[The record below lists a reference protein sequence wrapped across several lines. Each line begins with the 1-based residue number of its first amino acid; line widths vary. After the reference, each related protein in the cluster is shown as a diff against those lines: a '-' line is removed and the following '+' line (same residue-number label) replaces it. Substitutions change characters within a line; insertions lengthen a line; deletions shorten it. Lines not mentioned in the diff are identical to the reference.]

1 MEKERIELLSYIYR
15 SLSNGIRSAKA
26 NAPREW
32 LAQKGLS
39 VEVTGACFNSGQIHH
54 RKEQSFK
61 DSLEQI
67 GFIKRSDVP
76 TNAGQIPYTVFGI
89 YSVIFPLRDED
100 SRVVNFYAASLK
112 KEKTEYM
119 NQEGIYPSYPHA
131 MTERLFI
138 TEDILDAATL
148 LEAKV
153 LDNREAVIA
162 LHDGKLMPQHSGA
175 ISSLKVLKEIILIT
189 KKEEHERQRKTA

>member
-1 MEKERIELLSYIYR
+1 MEKERIELLSYVYR

-32 LAQKGLS
+32 LAEKGLS

-61 DSLEQI
+61 DSLEQV
-67 GFIKRSDVP
+67 GFIKRSAVP

-89 YSVIFPLRDED
+89 YSIIFPLRDED
-100 SRVVNFYAASLK
+100 SKIVNFYAASVK

-119 NQEGIYPSYPHA
+119 NEDGIYPSYPHA
-131 MTERLFI
+131 MTETLFI

-162 LHDGKLMPQHSGA
+162 LHDGKLMSQHSDA
-175 ISSLKVLKEIILIT
+175 ISSLKVLKEIVLII
-189 KKEEHERQRKTA
+189 KKEGHERLRQTA